1 MSNVMKNI
9 QRRTR
14 RVLGILLFMSFLF
27 FQLTF
32 AAGITKVGTSAATF
46 LRIPV
51 GGRSVG
57 MGGAYVSMLDDPAA
71 LYWNPSAISMLKTN
85 ALIADHSPWLPGID
99 FDYFGI
105 VLPFENI
112 GTVGISTTF
121 LHTQEMLI
129 TTYENQM
136 GSDETFT
143 ASSMALGISY
153 SRMLTDRFSIGGT
166 VKYIRE
172 TIYNTSAS
180 GIAFD
185 VGTIF
190 ITPLAGIRLGASITN
205 FGSKMQMNGED
216 LNVRVDIAPDQEG
229 NNQSVIGRLYTD
241 EFDLPL
247 TMRIGISGEV
257 IQSDMVRLT
266 LSADGINPNDNA
278 QSVNVGGEL
287 GLFHDMLRVRLGYR
301 DLLLPE
307 SEFGFSY
314 GLGIHE
320 LALFGNV
327 SISTDYG
334 YQKFIHLGYS
344 SRFTVVLKF

>member
-1 MSNVMKNI
+1 MKKI
-9 QRRTR
+9 LSRTR
-14 RVLGILLFMSFLF
+14 IFMGISLFVGTLLCHLSP
-27 FQLTF
+27 

-51 GGRSVG
+51 GGRAIG
-57 MGGAYVSMLDDPAA
+57 MGGAYVSMVDDPAA
-71 LYWNPSAISMLKTN
+71 LYWNPSALSMLKTS
-85 ALIADHSPWLPGID
+85 ALVADHSPWLPGID
-99 FDYFGI
+99 FDFFGI

-136 GSDETFT
+136 GSNETFT
-143 ASSMALGISY
+143 ASSMELGISY
-153 SRMLTDRFSIGGT
+153 SRLLTDRFSIGGT
-166 VKYIRE
+166 VKYIHE
-172 TIYNTSAS
+172 TIYNTSSS
-180 GIAFD
+180 GLAFD

-190 ITPLAGIRLGASITN
+190 ITPFAGIRLGASISN

-229 NNQSVIGRLYTD
+229 NNQSVIGRLSTD

-247 TMRIGISGEV
+247 MMRIGISGEV
-257 IQSDMVRLT
+257 VQTEMVRLT
-266 LSADGINPNDNA
+266 LSVDGINPNDNA

-287 GLFHDMLRVRLGYR
+287 GLLHDILRIRMGYR

-314 GLGIHE
+314 GIGLHE
-320 LALFGNV
+320 LALFGNISV
-327 SISTDYG
+327 STDYG

-344 SRFTVVLKF
+344 NRFTVCIKF

>member
-1 MSNVMKNI
+1 MKNI
-9 QRRTR
+9 RLRTR
-14 RVLGILLFMSFLF
+14 TVIGISLIAALFLPHLSL
-27 FQLTF
+27 

-51 GGRSVG
+51 GGRAVG

-71 LYWNPSAISMLKTN
+71 LYWNPSALAMLKTN

-136 GSDETFT
+136 GSNETFT
-143 ASSMALGISY
+143 ASSMELGISY
-153 SRMLTDRFSIGGT
+153 SRLLTDRFSIGGT

-180 GIAFD
+180 GLAFD

-190 ITPLAGIRLGASITN
+190 ITPFAGIRLGASISN

-241 EFDLPL
+241 GYDLPL
-247 TMRIGISGEV
+247 MMRIGMSGEV
-257 IQSDMVRLT
+257 IQTDMVRLT
-266 LSADGINPNDNA
+266 LSLDGINPNDNA

-287 GLFHDMLRVRLGYR
+287 GLLHDLLRVRVGYR
-301 DLLLPE
+301 DLLLNE

-320 LALFGNV
+320 LALFGNI

-344 SRFTVVLKF
+344 NRFTVVMKF